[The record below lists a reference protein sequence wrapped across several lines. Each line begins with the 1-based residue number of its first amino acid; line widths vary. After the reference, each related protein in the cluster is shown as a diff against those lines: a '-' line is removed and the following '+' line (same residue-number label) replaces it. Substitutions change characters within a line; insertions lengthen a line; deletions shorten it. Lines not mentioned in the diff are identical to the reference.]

1 MSFPS
6 TFDLILKFAVA
17 LGQSFGDDICAT
29 GHIKR
34 ALKKYCVTDFEFV
47 LGHDDTHHR
56 EVLMMVVCPYFPSKM
71 LFLSRKRNAPLR
83 PPKKSSD
90 SKAAGRGCGQRLCFR
105 PPYVPHEEATQH
117 VWAVGRYIHGPTKED

>member
-34 ALKKYCVTDFEFV
+34 ALMKYCVTDFEFV
-47 LGHDDTHHR
+47 LGHDDT
-56 EVLMMVVCPYFPSKM
+56 PSSRSSNDGS
-71 LFLSRKRNAPLR
+71 LSLLA
-83 PPKKSSD
+83 
-90 SKAAGRGCGQRLCFR
+90 
-105 PPYVPHEEATQH
+105 E
-117 VWAVGRYIHGPTKED
+117 